1 MRRHQPFDRLD
12 VNFEDTPEFRN
23 DVRLLIDAND
33 AVHGK
38 HHPFVFVQLD
48 SLVSSF
54 GSECRFECY
63 DAKSND
69 FAARF

>member
-1 MRRHQPFDRLD
+1 M
-12 VNFEDTPEFRN
+12 
-23 DVRLLIDAND
+23 RLLIDAND
-33 AVHGK
+33 AIHGK

-69 FAARF
+69 FAPLDFEVL